1 MRTSGYFGRALPP
14 PCVDDR
20 DVVDESALLAQRLGV
35 ADLWPLR
42 PDIWDEDT
50 FFGLVEVFHDLA
62 VRPRERWMHGYDGCG
77 WHYGSFA
84 TDTGRALYRWRVNRL
99 LDSSGVALHL
109 ADEGDDTGRLV
120 RVVDDARSNLLQR
133 SLASPDKGVA
143 ERVAHAVAMF
153 RAREATEHDKRSATI
168 ALVGILEERRP
179 LVRAELGR
187 KDEADLFNIAN
198 KFAIRHQNDGQ
209 KGDYDQAF
217 LDWIFWVY
225 LGTVELTGSMLARL
239 STQARRCPA
248 MTGSSSWSCPR
259 SRLTGFPITR
269 ALIGSTRR
277 CHAGRILRG
286 GAVSRWSPPARP
298 ARTAAPT
305 GARLVWPSW
314 PQRVVAE
321 RSTAALRHATSRLTS
336 STGAA
341 EGFVDS

>member
-239 STQARRCPA
+239 STQAADVQP
-248 MTGSSSWSCPR
+248 
-259 SRLTGFPITR
+259 
-269 ALIGSTRR
+269 
-277 CHAGRILRG
+277 
-286 GAVSRWSPPARP
+286 
-298 ARTAAPT
+298 
-305 GARLVWPSW
+305 
-314 PQRVVAE
+314 
-321 RSTAALRHATSRLTS
+321 
-336 STGAA
+336 
-341 EGFVDS
+341 